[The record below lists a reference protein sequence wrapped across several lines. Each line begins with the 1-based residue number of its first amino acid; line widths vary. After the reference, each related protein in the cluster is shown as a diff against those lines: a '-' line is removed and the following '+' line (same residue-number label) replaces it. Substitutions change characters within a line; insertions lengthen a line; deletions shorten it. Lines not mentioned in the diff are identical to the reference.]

1 MILGLL
7 NLWDQPWI
15 EDLDNMLSSEDSV
28 ELFDVQHWVKALLRL
43 QLVQAVQQ
51 VEDRLLPYL
60 VKLVL
65 GREQLVVRN
74 VGKDVALAKRK
85 KIIAAG
91 FVGIMF
97 E

>member
-65 GREQLVVRN
+65 GR
-74 VGKDVALAKRK
+74 
-85 KIIAAG
+85 
-91 FVGIMF
+91 
-97 E
+97 

>member
-7 NLWDQPWI
+7 NFWDEAWV
-15 EDLDNMLSSEDSV
+15 EDLDNMLSGEDSV
-28 ELFDVQHWVKALLRL
+28 ELFDVQHWVEALLRL

-85 KIIAAG
+85 QFITTR
-91 FVGIMF
+91 F

>member
-1 MILGLL
+1 MGLL
-7 NLWDQPWI
+7 NLWDEAWI

-51 VEDRLLPYL
+51 VEDRLLPNL

-85 KIIAAG
+85 QCVAAR
-91 FVGIMF
+91 FVEIMF

>member
-7 NLWDQPWI
+7 NLWDEAWV
-15 EDLDNMLSSEDSV
+15 EDLDNMLSGEDSV
-28 ELFDVQHWVKALLRL
+28 ELFDVQHWVEALLRL

-60 VKLVL
+60 MKFVL
-65 GREQLVVRN
+65 GREQLVIRN

-85 KIIAAG
+85 QFITTR
-91 FVGIMF
+91 F

>member
-60 VKLVL
+60 V
-65 GREQLVVRN
+65 
-74 VGKDVALAKRK
+74 
-85 KIIAAG
+85 
-91 FVGIMF
+91 
-97 E
+97 